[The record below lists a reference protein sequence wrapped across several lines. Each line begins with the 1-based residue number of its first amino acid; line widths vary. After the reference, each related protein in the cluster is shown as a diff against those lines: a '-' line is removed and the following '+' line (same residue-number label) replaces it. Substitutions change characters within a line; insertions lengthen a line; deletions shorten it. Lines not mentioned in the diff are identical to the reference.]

1 MTEAPVPPLDP
12 QPARTP
18 RLAWGLVAVLALAVL
33 VLAGL
38 VAVRDKELADLRA
51 QLPAGPAAPS
61 TPGATTTATAA
72 PSSNAQAE
80 ELMRSLPRRQEGD
93 PRALGRVDAPVVLIA
108 WSDFRCP
115 FCAHWATTTLVEL
128 QPYLASGSL
137 RIEFR
142 DLVLFGE
149 QSRAV
154 AVASRA
160 AGQQGKFWEYS
171 QAVFAAAPTSGHATI
186 TRDDLLRFATQSGVP
201 DLTAFT
207 TALDDKQLGAAVDE
221 ETSHAQS
228 IGLSG
233 TPFFVVNT
241 TAISGSQPVDVF
253 TRAIEGY
260 GGKKA

>member
-1 MTEAPVPPLDP
+1 MSEPSAPQAPPP
-12 QPARTP
+12 PRTP

-38 VAVRDKELADLRA
+38 VAVRDKEVADLRA
-51 QLPAGPAAPS
+51 QRPAGTVAPS
-61 TPGATTTATAA
+61 TPGTPTPVSAA

-80 ELMRSLPRRQEGD
+80 QLMRSLPRRQEGD

-115 FCAHWATTTLVEL
+115 FCAHWATTTFLEL
-128 QPYLASGSL
+128 QPYLDSGSL

-149 QSRAV
+149 QSRAT

-171 QAVFAAAPTSGHATI
+171 QAVFVAAPTSGHATI
-186 TRDDLLRFATQSGVP
+186 TRDGLLRFATQAGVP
-201 DLTAFT
+201 DLKAFT
-207 TALDDKQLGAAVDE
+207 TALDDEQLATAVDE

-233 TPFFVVNT
+233 TPFFVINT
-241 TAISGSQPVDVF
+241 TAISGSQPLEVF
-253 TRAIEGY
+253 TKAIEGY

>member
-1 MTEAPVPPLDP
+1 MTAPSAPPGP
-12 QPARTP
+12 PPPRAP

-38 VAVRDKELADLRA
+38 VAVRDKELSDLRA
-51 QLPAGPAAPS
+51 QLPAGTVAAS
-61 TPGATTTATAA
+61 TPGTTTASAA

-80 ELMRSLPRRQEGD
+80 ELMRALPRRQEGD
-93 PRALGRVDAPVVLIA
+93 PRALGPLDAPVVMIA

-128 QPYLASGSL
+128 RPYLASGSL

-149 QSRAV
+149 QSRAA

-201 DLTAFT
+201 DLKAFT
-207 TALDDKQLGAAVDE
+207 TALDDEKLGAAVDE
-221 ETSHAQS
+221 ETAHAQS

-233 TPFFVVNT
+233 TPFFVINT
-241 TAISGSQPVDVF
+241 TAISGSQPLEVF
-253 TRAIEGY
+253 TKAIEGY
-260 GGKKA
+260 GGKRA

>member
-1 MTEAPVPPLDP
+1 MAEQAIPPQVPLPP
-12 QPARTP
+12 RNP
-18 RLAWGLVAVLALAVL
+18 RLAWGLVVVLALAVL

-38 VAVRDKELADLRA
+38 VAVRDKEVADLRA
-51 QLPAGPAAPS
+51 KLPTGAVTPS
-61 TPGATTTATAA
+61 TSETSPTGSAT

-93 PRALGRVDAPVVLIA
+93 VRALGKVDAPVVLIA

-115 FCAHWATTTLVEL
+115 FCAHWATTTFLEL
-128 QPYLASGSL
+128 QPYLDSGSL

-149 QSRAV
+149 QSRAT

-171 QAVFAAAPTSGHATI
+171 QAVFVAAPTSGHATI
-186 TRDDLLRFATQSGVP
+186 TRDDLLNFATESGVP
-201 DLTAFT
+201 DLEAFT
-207 TALDDKQLGAAVDE
+207 TALDDQQLGAAVDE
-221 ETSHAQS
+221 DTSQAQS

-233 TPFFVVNT
+233 TPFFVINT
-241 TAISGSQPVDVF
+241 TAISGSQPLEVF
-253 TRAIEGY
+253 TKAIEGY